1 MATLK
6 IFHFVFLIS
15 LSLFIFSCSNKKD
28 EQRNEDTVA
37 FQIEEN
43 SGATGVQKMQ
53 VSTNNTSVSW
63 RGKNYKI
70 SINRAP
76 SSSLPK
82 VKATSGDIFWDN
94 EINLTITGANGA
106 KFFNKQF
113 TKQSFSSIITPD
125 FLSKSILE
133 GLVFDKTTE
142 NALLFAASVSYPQT
156 DLYIPVSI
164 TVSKD
169 GKMSIK
175 KEELIEEAYLE
186 EEG

>member
-1 MATLK
+1 MC
-6 IFHFVFLIS
+6 
-15 LSLFIFSCSNKKD
+15 SCSTKKD
-28 EQRNEDTVA
+28 EQRSEDTVA
-37 FQIEEN
+37 FQIEKN
-43 SGATGVQKMQ
+43 SETAGIQKMQ
-53 VSTNNTSVSW
+53 VSNNNISVNW
-63 RGKNYKI
+63 RGKSYKI
-70 SINRAP
+70 SISRVPN
-76 SSSLPK
+76 SSLPK

-94 EINLTITGANGA
+94 EINLTITGTNGE

-133 GLVFDKTTE
+133 GLVFDKTTD
-142 NALLFAASVSYPQT
+142 NGLLFAASVSYPQT

-164 TVSKD
+164 TISRD
-169 GKMSIK
+169 GKIAIK